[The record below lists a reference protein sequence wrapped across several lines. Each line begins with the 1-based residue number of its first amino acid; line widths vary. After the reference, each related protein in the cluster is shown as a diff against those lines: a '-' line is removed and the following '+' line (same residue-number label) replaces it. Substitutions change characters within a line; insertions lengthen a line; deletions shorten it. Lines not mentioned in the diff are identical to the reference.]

1 MTTLKMFHDAE
12 GGLRAEW
19 ADRPLRGEYLVRF
32 LEGDLAAD
40 DALCGQFIEV
50 ARHVTTGKM
59 KTARLT
65 GNAFTV
71 KLTPKFATLYFD
83 ADDRAKPFSL
93 PLAEFAATVKRWR
106 KFINEK

>member
-1 MTTLKMFHDAE
+1 MATVKMFRDAE

-19 ADRPLRGEYLVRF
+19 NERPLRGEYLVRF

-40 DALCGQFIEV
+40 ENLCGRFIDDARNV
-50 ARHVTTGKM
+50 ATGKM
-59 KTARLT
+59 KTALLT

-71 KLTPKFATLYFD
+71 KMTPKFATLYFD

-106 KFINEK
+106 KFIAGK